1 MFDEIVTGFRFD
13 IGGVQKMTEWFLIY
27 QHLPKVFQME
37 CPLSAISGRK
47 EYMKLLE
54 KTFFFIYLWR

>member
-13 IGGVQKMTEWFLIY
+13 IGGVQKMTGVVPDLSAFAKGISNG
-27 QHLPKVFQME
+27 V
-37 CPLSAISGRK
+37 PLSAISGRK

-54 KTFFFIYLWR
+54 KTFFIYLWR

>member
-13 IGGVQKMTEWFLIY
+13 IGGVQKMTRWFLIY

-37 CPLSAISGRK
+37 CL
-47 EYMKLLE
+47 YQLYLE
-54 KTFFFIYLWR
+54 ERNI